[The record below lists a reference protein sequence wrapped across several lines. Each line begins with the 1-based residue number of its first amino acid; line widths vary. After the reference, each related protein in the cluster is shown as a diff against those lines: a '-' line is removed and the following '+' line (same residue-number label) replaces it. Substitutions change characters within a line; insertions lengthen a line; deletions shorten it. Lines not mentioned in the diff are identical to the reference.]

1 MKSVHL
7 RINTGIRVRGRLG
20 YGGKKSFRKGKGR
33 HTVHKYTYIHRCVF
47 LHTCVMSVYTHVD
60 YWVPINTQSSVL
72 NVAEHV
78 CSLLEKKN
86 LHRQNM
92 PKSIE
97 YYHNIIFTS
106 CTETALIGC
115 WLSRLPVR
123 LNGTKA
129 FYG

>member
-1 MKSVHL
+1 ML
-7 RINTGIRVRGRLG
+7 TTGFRCSDKHPLVSHYCCRTRLFAVG
-20 YGGKKSFRKGKGR
+20 
-33 HTVHKYTYIHRCVF
+33 
-47 LHTCVMSVYTHVD
+47 
-60 YWVPINTQSSVL
+60 
-72 NVAEHV
+72 
-78 CSLLEKKN
+78 KKN